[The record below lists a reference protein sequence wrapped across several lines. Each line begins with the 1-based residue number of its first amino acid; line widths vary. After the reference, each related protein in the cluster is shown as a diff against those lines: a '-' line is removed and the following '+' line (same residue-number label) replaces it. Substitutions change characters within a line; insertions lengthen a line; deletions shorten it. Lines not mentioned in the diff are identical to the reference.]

1 MYEINYGNKY
11 EATKSLSKTEI
22 AKCIRADIREAI
34 RDEKLPE
41 GMKVSVRTKFFSG
54 GSSIDI
60 RVTALP
66 VAFPLVEV
74 DDRDGSKYGAWKH
87 GYGYTDEAK
96 ALRRALK
103 AISDAYNYDG
113 SEIMVDYFHVR
124 FYGDVDISHDLWEAA
139 CLKLEA
145 SAEPAVAA

>member
-1 MYEINYGNKY
+1 MYEISYGNKY
-11 EATKSLSKTEI
+11 EATKSLSKTDI

-66 VAFPLVEV
+66 ADFPLVEA

-87 GYGYTDEAK
+87 SYRYTDVAQSLK
-96 ALRRALK
+96 KALK

-124 FYGDVDISHDLWEAA
+124 FYSDVDISHDLWEAA

-145 SAEPAVAA
+145 AESAVAA